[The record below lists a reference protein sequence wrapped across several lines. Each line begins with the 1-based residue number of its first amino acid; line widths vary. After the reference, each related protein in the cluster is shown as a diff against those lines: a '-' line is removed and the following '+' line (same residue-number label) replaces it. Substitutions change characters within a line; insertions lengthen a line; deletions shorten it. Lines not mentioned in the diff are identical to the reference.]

1 MKVSIIISTYNAVE
15 WLRKV
20 LLGYSV
26 QTEQDFEI
34 IIADD
39 GSSHETKTLINDFQS
54 KFRNPIIHV
63 WHEDNGFR
71 KTIIINKAILKS
83 NTDYLIFTD
92 GDCIPRKDF
101 VTIHLQERENGY
113 FLSGGY
119 FKLPMNI
126 SELITE
132 NDIYSNS
139 CFKFSWLKLNGL
151 KSNFKAI
158 KLTNYKF
165 LADFM
170 NWITPTKRSWNG
182 HNSSGYKSDIIAVN
196 GFNHDMQ
203 YGGLDRELGERLFN
217 FGLLSKQIRYS
228 AICVHLDHK
237 RSYATPETWKINND
251 IRNFNKKNKITFAKN
266 GIDSLTNDQEPNS
279 L

>member
-1 MKVSIIISTYNAVE
+1 MKVSVIISTYNAVE

-20 LLGYSV
+20 LLGYAV

-34 IIADD
+34 VIADD
-39 GSSHETKTLINDFQS
+39 GSSQETKTLIDNFQS
-54 KFRNPIIHV
+54 KFKNPIVHV
-63 WHEDNGFR
+63 WHEDSGFR
-71 KTIIINKAILKS
+71 KTVIINKAIMKT

-101 VTIHLQERENGY
+101 VAVHIQEKEKGY

-126 SELITE
+126 SELISE
-132 NDIYSNS
+132 NDILNNQ
-139 CFKFSWLKLNGL
+139 CFDFKWLKNNGL
-151 KSNFKAI
+151 KATFKAT
-158 KLTNYKF
+158 KLTQS
-165 LADFM
+165 LLISSFM
-170 NWITPTKRSWNG
+170 NWITPTKKSWNG
-182 HNSSGYKSDIIAVN
+182 HNSSGYKSDILAVN

-228 AICVHLDHK
+228 AICLHLEHK
-237 RSYATPETWKINND
+237 RGYATPETWKINND
-251 IRNFNKKNKITFAKN
+251 IRSFNKKNKITFAKN
-266 GIDSLTNDQEPNS
+266 GINS
-279 L
+279 LIQTHKNDA